1 MYSYILIYTLTDT
14 FIISY
19 SSHNFNQKEGSKM
32 FAKKKKSSDAEEQLQ
47 QDKHLIVAIQPQGGI
62 TFSDEKLIKTGD
74 GYEIILHIYRYPKYI
89 DKFWLTQIVNI
100 DNVVVTIDIET
111 KDQ

>member
-1 MYSYILIYTLTDT
+1 MNEEKPEPDLKLL
-14 FIISY
+14 
-19 SSHNFNQKEGSKM
+19 QK
-32 FAKKKKSSDAEEQLQ
+32 
-47 QDKHLIVAIQPQGGI
+47 IQPQGGI

-111 KDQ
+111 RDKIKVKKNINKSM

>member
-1 MYSYILIYTLTDT
+1 
-14 FIISY
+14 
-19 SSHNFNQKEGSKM
+19 M

-111 KDQ
+111 KDQQKNPYYVRKRYAGEDRSRRRVFRS